1 MCAFSMD
8 SEGFITSIEE
18 QLVKLAPIT
27 KFIIV
32 KQLKDIGVTR
42 TDLTPDKA
50 TTFIDRMTNA
60 LILCLGKDGSQFARR
75 MMMKQLRLY
84 APEHFENQGVLNPGV

>member
-1 MCAFSMD
+1 MCALNMD
-8 SEGFITSIEE
+8 SEGFITSIED
-18 QLVKLAPIT
+18 QLEKLAPIT

-32 KQLKDIGVTR
+32 KQLKDLGVSR
-42 TDLTPDKA
+42 SNLTPQKA

-60 LILCLGKDGSQFARR
+60 LILCLGKDGSQFARK

-84 APEHFENQGVLNPGV
+84 APEHFEKHGVLSPGV

>member
-1 MCAFSMD
+1 MCALNMD

-18 QLVKLAPIT
+18 QLIKLAPIT

-42 TDLTPDKA
+42 SNLTPQKA

-60 LILCLGKDGSQFARR
+60 LTLCLGKDGSQLARR
-75 MMMKQLRLY
+75 MMMKQLRLF
-84 APEHFENQGVLNPGV
+84 APEHFEQHGVMTPGV